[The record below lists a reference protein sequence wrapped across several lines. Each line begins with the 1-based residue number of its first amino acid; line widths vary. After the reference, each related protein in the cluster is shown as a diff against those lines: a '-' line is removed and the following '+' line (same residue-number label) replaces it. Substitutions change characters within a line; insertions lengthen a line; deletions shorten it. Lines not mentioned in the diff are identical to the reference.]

1 MFLAI
6 ITLFIDF
13 NSAACTKNGIKK
25 DAEENND
32 TEVELLL

>member
-1 MFLAI
+1 MYLAI

-25 DAEENND
+25 DVEENND
-32 TEVELLL
+32 AEVEQLL